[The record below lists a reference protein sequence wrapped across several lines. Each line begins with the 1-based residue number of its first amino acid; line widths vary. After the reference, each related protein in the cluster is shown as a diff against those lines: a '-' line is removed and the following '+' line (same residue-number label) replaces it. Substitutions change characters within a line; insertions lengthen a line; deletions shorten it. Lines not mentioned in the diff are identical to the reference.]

1 MHLRIICV
9 SNEIWGYQ
17 PTNQRPAPDWEVNP
31 QTAAVRSGLARSG
44 FGETSEAL
52 YLNSGFTYSSAQE
65 AFDSFADETD
75 HYLYSR
81 FHNPTVQMFEKRLAA
96 IEGAEYCV
104 ATGSGMSAMFAS
116 VACLVKS
123 GDHVV
128 ASAAM
133 FSSCHVVLTEIL
145 PKWGVTVELVKGN
158 DPAVWAAAL
167 KKPTK
172 VVFIESPSNP
182 LMEIVDIRM
191 VSDLAHKVGATVI
204 VDNVMASPVLQKPLA
219 LGADVVMYSATK
231 HIDGQGRVLAG
242 AVLGSFSYIH
252 EYLIPFTRHTGP
264 SLSPFNAWV
273 LLKSLETMEMRV
285 NRMCENAQKIAE
297 FLETRKEVKS
307 VKYPGLKSHPDY
319 ATVQKQMTGGGSTI
333 GIEFVGSQQDAFA
346 FMDALRIV
354 DISNNLGDSKSLIT
368 HPSSTTHRRLSPDV
382 QAEMGITP
390 SVLRLSVGLEHVD
403 DLIKDLTQAFKS

>member
-1 MHLRIICV
+1 M
-9 SNEIWGYQ
+9 SNETWGYQ
-17 PTNQRPAPDWEVNP
+17 PRKNRPAPDWDVNP
-31 QTAAVRSGLARSG
+31 QTDAVRAGLARSG

-75 HYLYSR
+75 HFLYSR

-116 VACLVKS
+116 VACLAVA
-123 GDHVV
+123 GDHIV

-133 FSSCHVVLTEIL
+133 FSSCHVVLTEIM

-167 KKPTK
+167 SKPTK
-172 VVFIESPSNP
+172 IVFIESPSNP

-204 VDNVMASPVLQKPLA
+204 VDNVMASPVLQKPLQ

-231 HIDGQGRVLAG
+231 HIDGQGRVLGG
-242 AVLGSFSYIH
+242 AILGSFSYIN
-252 EYLIPFTRHTGP
+252 E
-264 SLSPFNAWV
+264 
-273 LLKSLETMEMRV
+273 
-285 NRMCENAQKIAE
+285 
-297 FLETRKEVKS
+297 
-307 VKYPGLKSHPDY
+307 
-319 ATVQKQMTGGGSTI
+319 
-333 GIEFVGSQQDAFA
+333 
-346 FMDALRIV
+346 
-354 DISNNLGDSKSLIT
+354 
-368 HPSSTTHRRLSPDV
+368 
-382 QAEMGITP
+382 
-390 SVLRLSVGLEHVD
+390 
-403 DLIKDLTQAFKS
+403 

>member
-1 MHLRIICV
+1 M
-9 SNEIWGYQ
+9 SEETWGYQ
-17 PTNQRPAPDWEVNP
+17 PRPNRPAPDWEVNP
-31 QTAAVRSGLARSG
+31 QTDAVRAGLARSG

-52 YLNSGFTYSSAQE
+52 YLTSGFTYGSAQE

-75 HYLYSR
+75 HYLYGR
-81 FHNPTVQMFEKRLAA
+81 FHNPTVAMFEKRLAA

-116 VACLVKS
+116 IACLVS
-123 GDHVV
+123 AGDRVV

-145 PKWGVTVELVKGN
+145 PKWGVNVELVKGN
-158 DPAVWAAAL
+158 KKEDWAEAL
-167 KKPTK
+167 SKSTK

-191 VSDLAHKVGATVI
+191 VSELAHKVGATVI
-204 VDNVMASPVLQKPLA
+204 VDNVMASPVLQQPLK

-252 EYLIPFTRHTGP
+252 EYLIPFNRHTGP

-273 LLKSLETMEMRV
+273 LVKSLETMEMRV
-285 NRMCENAQKIAE
+285 RRMNDNAQLIAQ
-297 FLETRKEVKS
+297 FLESRNEIKS
-307 VKYPGLKSHPDY
+307 VRYPGLKSHPDY
-319 ATVQKQMTGGGSTI
+319 ATAQKQMSGGGSTI
-333 GIEFVGSQQDAFA
+333 GIEFSGSKSDAFK
-346 FMDALRIV
+346 FMDSLRII

-368 HPSSTTHRRLSPDV
+368 HPSSTTHRRLAPEV

-403 DLIKDLTQAFKS
+403 DLIKDINQALKS

>member
-1 MHLRIICV
+1 M
-9 SNEIWGYQ
+9 SKENWGYQ
-17 PTNQRPAPDWEVNP
+17 PRNPRPAPDWDVNP
-31 QTAAVRSGLARSG
+31 QTDAVRAGLARSG

-75 HYLYSR
+75 HFLYSR
-81 FHNPTVQMFEKRLAA
+81 FHNPTVQMFEKRMAA

-116 VACLVKS
+116 IACLVS
-123 GDHVV
+123 AGDHVV

-158 DPAVWAAAL
+158 NPVTWAAAL
-167 KKPTK
+167 SKPTK

-182 LMEIVDIRM
+182 LMEIVDIQM

-204 VDNVMASPVLQKPLA
+204 VDNVMASPVLQKPLQ

-242 AVLGSFSYIH
+242 AILGSFSYIH
-252 EYLIPFTRHTGP
+252 EYLIPFVRHTGP

-285 NRMCENAQKIAE
+285 NRMCENAQAIAE
-297 FLETRKEVKS
+297 FLETRKEIKS
-307 VKYPGLKSHPDY
+307 VKFPGLKSHPDY
-319 ATVQKQMTGGGSTI
+319 ATVKKQMSGGGSTI
-333 GIEFVGSQQDAFA
+333 GIEFVGKQKDAFA

-368 HPSSTTHRRLSPDV
+368 HPSSTTHRRLAAEV